1 MFQNTCNIFQLATK
15 QAKIHTYIRNA
26 LNNIGIGLYLYQ
38 RKPTPILAC
47 ALAYTGVARTY
58 ERLI

>member
-1 MFQNTCNIFQLATK
+1 MQYIPISNKTGKKYTRIYATP
-15 QAKIHTYIRNA
+15 
-26 LNNIGIGLYLYQ
+26 LSSIGIGLYLYQ

>member
-1 MFQNTCNIFQLATK
+1 MQYIPISNKTGKNTHVYTQRPSA
-15 QAKIHTYIRNA
+15 
-26 LNNIGIGLYLYQ
+26 GIGLYLYQ